1 MNKRIG
7 VVLKNNKNLEK
18 IFLYFSEPETSLLIY
33 KTFCEDIFYYISSE
47 DRIDTIKKISNN
59 KHLKEESF
67 NEILTRKILN
77 KKGPFTLLE
86 LIKNIKL
93 IDYENC
99 NIIFFN
105 DFIRALKRTDIML
118 DEDEKMKIFE
128 QCDYYA
134 NKNLHYNN
142 MINILVDQFWSEEKN
157 NLTEDIFLTLTNN
170 GKRCISINYIEKIFK
185 NILHKRD
192 LLNFIDKYKLI
203 SKNNSLEPISLKDF
217 VKLIKLYNFGDDKS
231 DFLNNLNSTINKR
244 LNNIN
249 NIDIRENKKRH
260 YSRSVGR
267 EKIKN
272 NKNIMIYEKKDYLNQ
287 IIGKIKNIFN
297 EYGRKSFFNF
307 IKQFKYYEANDGL
320 INRNSFIKVL
330 KNFNIKLTIEEIEA
344 IFNEF
349 GVDYS
354 KNYIYHEDFIKFL
367 SVKTTNTKRDDII
380 KNIFDI
386 LLERSGNFNEDCL
399 TIKYLK
405 ENYNSKNNYFSNN
418 ESDNY
423 LEFIDCLEM
432 FHFCYKGFKYEK
444 FTKKEFVEFYRLISF
459 LVNDD
464 EEFISLIKNEWL
476 IDKNE
481 LNNNFL
487 TRNKNVNRYEKKGNN
502 FLLDLKNE
510 LKKIGVKGLL
520 NIHYKFLTFCPN
532 ISKISLEDFVNI
544 LNLNHINFDNYEFK
558 DIFNYF
564 SINKNNKLYLDYN
577 HFIRFFKI
585 ELNETKL
592 NIVEK
597 IFLSFKNDFCDEK
610 EEIPLNLIKNK
621 YKAKRHPDVI
631 IGIKTE
637 EEKIREFRESF
648 DINYNIF
655 NSRLNNENYR
665 KMVDFDMFANFYE
678 YVSFIYEEDKDFVNL
693 LKSTW
698 C

>member
-1 MNKRIG
+1 M
-7 VVLKNNKNLEK
+7 EK
-18 IFLYFSEPETSLLIY
+18 IFLYFSEPETSLLLY

-367 SVKTTNTKRDDII
+367 SVKTNNTKRDDII
-380 KNIFDI
+380 KNIYDI
-386 LLERSGNFNEDCL
+386 LLERSENFNEDCL

-405 ENYNSKNNYFSNN
+405 ENYNSKNNFFTNN

-432 FHFCYKGFKYEK
+432 YHLCYKGFKYDK
-444 FTKKEFVEFYRLISF
+444 FDKKEFVEFYRLISF

-464 EEFISLIKNEWL
+464 EDFISLIKNEWL

-481 LNNNFL
+481 LNNHFL
-487 TRNKNVNRYEKKGNN
+487 TKNKNVNRYEKKGNN
-502 FLLDLKNE
+502 FLIDLKNE

-577 HFIRFFKI
+577 HFIRFFKK

-693 LKSTW
+693 LLSTW
-698 C
+698 

>member
-47 DRIDTIKKISNN
+47 DRIDTIKKICNN

-386 LLERSGNFNEDCL
+386 LLERSENFNEDCL

-405 ENYNSKNNYFSNN
+405 ENYNSKNNFFTNN

-423 LEFIDCLEM
+423 LEFIECLEM
-432 FHFCYKGFKYEK
+432 YHLCYKGFKYDK
-444 FTKKEFVEFYRLISF
+444 FDKKEFVEFYRLISF

-464 EEFISLIKNEWL
+464 EDFISLIKNEWL

-481 LNNNFL
+481 LNNHFL
-487 TRNKNVNRYEKKGNN
+487 TKNKNVNRYEKKGNN
-502 FLLDLKNE
+502 FLIDLKNE

-577 HFIRFFKI
+577 HFIRFFKK

-637 EEKIREFRESF
+637 GEKIREFRESF

-693 LKSTW
+693 LLSTW
-698 C
+698 

>member
-405 ENYNSKNNYFSNN
+405 ENYNSKNNLFTNN

-432 FHFCYKGFKYEK
+432 YHLYYKGFKYDK
-444 FTKKEFVEFYRLISF
+444 FDKKEFVEFYRLISF

-464 EEFISLIKNEWL
+464 EDFISLIKNEWL

-481 LNNNFL
+481 LNNHFL
-487 TRNKNVNRYEKKGNN
+487 TKNKNVNRYEKKGNN
-502 FLLDLKNE
+502 FLIDLKNE
-510 LKKIGVKGLL
+510 LKKVGVKGLL

-532 ISKISLEDFVNI
+532 ISKIFFEDFVNI
-544 LNLNHINFDNYEFK
+544 LNLNHINFDNNEFK

-577 HFIRFFKI
+577 RFIRFFKKK
-585 ELNETKL
+585 LNETKL
-592 NIVEK
+592 NVVEK
-597 IFLSFKNDFCDEK
+597 IFLSFKNDFSDEK

-693 LKSTW
+693 LLLTW
-698 C
+698 

>member
-33 KTFCEDIFYYISSE
+33 KTFCEDNFYCISSE

-217 VKLIKLYNFGDDKS
+217 VKLIKLYNFGDEKS

-287 IIGKIKNIFN
+287 IIVKIKNIFN

-380 KNIFDI
+380 KNIYDI
-386 LLERSGNFNEDCL
+386 LLERSENFNEDCL

-405 ENYNSKNNYFSNN
+405 ENYNSKNNFFTNN

-432 FHFCYKGFKYEK
+432 YHLCYKGFKYDK
-444 FTKKEFVEFYRLISF
+444 FDKKEFVEFYRLISF

-464 EEFISLIKNEWL
+464 EDFISLIKNEWL

-481 LNNNFL
+481 LNNHFL
-487 TRNKNVNRYEKKGNN
+487 TKNKNVNRYEKKGNN
-502 FLLDLKNE
+502 FLIDLKNE

-532 ISKISLEDFVNI
+532 ISKIFFEDFVNI
-544 LNLNHINFDNYEFK
+544 LNLNHINFDNNEFK

-577 HFIRFFKI
+577 RFIRFFKK

-592 NIVEK
+592 NVVEK
-597 IFLSFKNDFCDEK
+597 IFLSFKNDFSDEK

-693 LKSTW
+693 LLSTW
-698 C
+698 

>member
-367 SVKTTNTKRDDII
+367 SVKTTDTKRDDII

-481 LNNNFL
+481 LNNHFL

-502 FLLDLKNE
+502 FLIDLKNE

-532 ISKISLEDFVNI
+532 ISKIFFEDFVNI
-544 LNLNHINFDNYEFK
+544 LNLNHINFDNNEFK

-577 HFIRFFKI
+577 HFIRFFKK

-693 LKSTW
+693 LLLTW
-698 C
+698 

>member
-464 EEFISLIKNEWL
+464 EEFFSLIKNEWL

-481 LNNNFL
+481 LNNHFL

-502 FLLDLKNE
+502 FLIDLKNE

-577 HFIRFFKI
+577 HFIRFFKK

-597 IFLSFKNDFCDEK
+597 IFLSFKNDFSDEK

-693 LKSTW
+693 LLSTW
-698 C
+698 

>member
-1 MNKRIG
+1 M
-7 VVLKNNKNLEK
+7 EK

-47 DRIDTIKKISNN
+47 DRIDTIKKICNN

-386 LLERSGNFNEDCL
+386 LLERSENFNEDCL

-405 ENYNSKNNYFSNN
+405 ENYNSKNNFFTNN

-481 LNNNFL
+481 LNNHFL
-487 TRNKNVNRYEKKGNN
+487 TKNKNVNRYEKKGNN
-502 FLLDLKNE
+502 FLIDLKNE

-577 HFIRFFKI
+577 HFIRFFKK

-693 LKSTW
+693 LLLTW
-698 C
+698 

>member
-330 KNFNIKLTIEEIEA
+330 KNFNIKLTTEEIEA

-367 SVKTTNTKRDDII
+367 SAKTTNTKRDVII
-380 KNIFDI
+380 KNIYDI
-386 LLERSGNFNEDCL
+386 LLERSENFNEDCL

-405 ENYNSKNNYFSNN
+405 ENYNSKNNFFTNN

-432 FHFCYKGFKYEK
+432 LHFCYKGFKYEK

-481 LNNNFL
+481 LNNHFL
-487 TRNKNVNRYEKKGNN
+487 TKNKNVNRYEKKGNN
-502 FLLDLKNE
+502 FLIDLKNE

-532 ISKISLEDFVNI
+532 ISKISLENFVNI
-544 LNLNHINFDNYEFK
+544 LNLNHIYFDNYEFK

-577 HFIRFFKI
+577 HFIRFFKK

-655 NSRLNNENYR
+655 NSRVNNENYR

-693 LKSTW
+693 LLSTW
-698 C
+698 

>member
-380 KNIFDI
+380 KNIYDI
-386 LLERSGNFNEDCL
+386 LLERSENFNEDCL

-481 LNNNFL
+481 LNNHFL

-502 FLLDLKNE
+502 FLIDLKNE

-532 ISKISLEDFVNI
+532 ISKISLENFVNI

-577 HFIRFFKI
+577 HFIRFFKK

-597 IFLSFKNDFCDEK
+597 IFLSFKNDFSDEK

-693 LKSTW
+693 LLSTW
-698 C
+698 

>member
-203 SKNNSLEPISLKDF
+203 SKNHTLEPISLKDF

-320 INRNSFIKVL
+320 INRNSFIKVS

-344 IFNEF
+344 IFDEF

-380 KNIFDI
+380 KNIYDI
-386 LLERSGNFNEDCL
+386 LLERSENFNEDCL

-481 LNNNFL
+481 LNNHFL
-487 TRNKNVNRYEKKGNN
+487 TRNNNVNRYEKKGNN
-502 FLLDLKNE
+502 FLIDLKNE

-532 ISKISLEDFVNI
+532 ISKISLEDFVNL

-577 HFIRFFKI
+577 HFIRFFKK

-693 LKSTW
+693 LLSTW
-698 C
+698 

>member
-1 MNKRIG
+1 
-7 VVLKNNKNLEK
+7 
-18 IFLYFSEPETSLLIY
+18 
-33 KTFCEDIFYYISSE
+33 
-47 DRIDTIKKISNN
+47 
-59 KHLKEESF
+59 
-67 NEILTRKILN
+67 
-77 KKGPFTLLE
+77 
-86 LIKNIKL
+86 
-93 IDYENC
+93 
-99 NIIFFN
+99 
-105 DFIRALKRTDIML
+105 
-118 DEDEKMKIFE
+118 
-128 QCDYYA
+128 
-134 NKNLHYNN
+134 
-142 MINILVDQFWSEEKN
+142 
-157 NLTEDIFLTLTNN
+157 
-170 GKRCISINYIEKIFK
+170 
-185 NILHKRD
+185 
-192 LLNFIDKYKLI
+192 
-203 SKNNSLEPISLKDF
+203 
-217 VKLIKLYNFGDDKS
+217 
-231 DFLNNLNSTINKR
+231 
-244 LNNIN
+244 
-249 NIDIRENKKRH
+249 
-260 YSRSVGR
+260 
-267 EKIKN
+267 
-272 NKNIMIYEKKDYLNQ
+272 MIYEKKDYLNQ

-330 KNFNIKLTIEEIEA
+330 KNFNIKLIIEEIEA

-349 GVDYS
+349 SVDYS

-405 ENYNSKNNYFSNN
+405 ENYNWKNNYFSNN

-464 EEFISLIKNEWL
+464 EDFISLIKNEWL

-481 LNNNFL
+481 LNNHFL

-502 FLLDLKNE
+502 FLIDLKNE

-532 ISKISLEDFVNI
+532 ISKIPFEDFVNI
-544 LNLNHINFDNYEFK
+544 LNLNHINFDNNEFK

-577 HFIRFFKI
+577 RFIRFFKK

-592 NIVEK
+592 NVVEK
-597 IFLSFKNDFCDEK
+597 IFLSFKNDFSDEK

-693 LKSTW
+693 LLSTW
-698 C
+698 

>member
-481 LNNNFL
+481 LNNHFL
-487 TRNKNVNRYEKKGNN
+487 TKNKNVNRYEKKGNN
-502 FLLDLKNE
+502 FLIDLKNE

-577 HFIRFFKI
+577 HFIRFFKK

-693 LKSTW
+693 LLSTW
-698 C
+698 

>member
-1 MNKRIG
+1 
-7 VVLKNNKNLEK
+7 
-18 IFLYFSEPETSLLIY
+18 
-33 KTFCEDIFYYISSE
+33 
-47 DRIDTIKKISNN
+47 
-59 KHLKEESF
+59 
-67 NEILTRKILN
+67 
-77 KKGPFTLLE
+77 
-86 LIKNIKL
+86 
-93 IDYENC
+93 
-99 NIIFFN
+99 
-105 DFIRALKRTDIML
+105 
-118 DEDEKMKIFE
+118 
-128 QCDYYA
+128 
-134 NKNLHYNN
+134 
-142 MINILVDQFWSEEKN
+142 
-157 NLTEDIFLTLTNN
+157 
-170 GKRCISINYIEKIFK
+170 
-185 NILHKRD
+185 
-192 LLNFIDKYKLI
+192 
-203 SKNNSLEPISLKDF
+203 
-217 VKLIKLYNFGDDKS
+217 
-231 DFLNNLNSTINKR
+231 
-244 LNNIN
+244 
-249 NIDIRENKKRH
+249 
-260 YSRSVGR
+260 
-267 EKIKN
+267 
-272 NKNIMIYEKKDYLNQ
+272 MIYEKKDYLNQ

-367 SVKTTNTKRDDII
+367 SVKTTNTKRDVII
-380 KNIFDI
+380 KNIYDI
-386 LLERSGNFNEDCL
+386 LLERSENFNEDCL

-444 FTKKEFVEFYRLISF
+444 STKKEFVEFYRLISF

-481 LNNNFL
+481 LNNHFL

-502 FLLDLKNE
+502 FLIDLKNE

-532 ISKISLEDFVNI
+532 ISKIPFEDFVNI
-544 LNLNHINFDNYEFK
+544 LNLNHINFDNNEFK

-577 HFIRFFKI
+577 RFIRFFKI
-585 ELNETKL
+585 ELNETRL
-592 NIVEK
+592 NVVEK
-597 IFLSFKNDFCDEK
+597 IFLSFKNDFSDEK

-693 LKSTW
+693 LLSTW
-698 C
+698 

>member
-47 DRIDTIKKISNN
+47 DRIDTIKKICNN

-367 SVKTTNTKRDDII
+367 SVKTNNTKRDDII
-380 KNIFDI
+380 KNIYDI
-386 LLERSGNFNEDCL
+386 LLERSENFNEDCL

-405 ENYNSKNNYFSNN
+405 ENYNSKNNFFTNN

-432 FHFCYKGFKYEK
+432 YHLCYKGFKYDK
-444 FTKKEFVEFYRLISF
+444 FDKKEFVEFYRLISF

-464 EEFISLIKNEWL
+464 EDFISLIKNEWL

-481 LNNNFL
+481 LNNHFL

-502 FLLDLKNE
+502 FLIDLKNE

-532 ISKISLEDFVNI
+532 ISKISFEDFVNI
-544 LNLNHINFDNYEFK
+544 LNLNHINFDNNEFK

-577 HFIRFFKI
+577 RFIRFFKK

-592 NIVEK
+592 NVVEK
-597 IFLSFKNDFCDEK
+597 IFLSFKNDFSDEK

-693 LKSTW
+693 LLSTW
-698 C
+698 

>member
-18 IFLYFSEPETSLLIY
+18 IFLYFSDPETSLLIY

-203 SKNNSLEPISLKDF
+203 SKNHTLEPISLKDF

-405 ENYNSKNNYFSNN
+405 ENYNSKNNYFANN

-464 EEFISLIKNEWL
+464 EEFFSLIKNEWL

-481 LNNNFL
+481 LNDHFL

-577 HFIRFFKI
+577 RFIRFFKI

-678 YVSFIYEEDKDFVNL
+678 YVSFIYADDKYFVNL
-693 LKSTW
+693 LLSTW
-698 C
+698 